1 MGNKEK
7 PMKTKA
13 EIKEKIK
20 DISQIIAQNKA
31 DLKLP
36 ESDKE
41 DLERDITILCNRKI
55 MLEWVLK

>member
-1 MGNKEK
+1 
-7 PMKTKA
+7 MKTKA